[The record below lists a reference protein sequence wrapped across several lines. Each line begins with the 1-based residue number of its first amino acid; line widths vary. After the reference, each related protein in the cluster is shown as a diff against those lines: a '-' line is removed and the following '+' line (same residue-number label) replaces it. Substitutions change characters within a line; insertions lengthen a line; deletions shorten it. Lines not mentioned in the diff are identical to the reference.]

1 MMDDF
6 TVVPQHVINTL
17 KRYAEEGYE
26 VDTDDTD
33 YDMGLQ
39 DGQVALAQAIL
50 EMINVPYTKFE
61 LKDKQ

>member
-1 MMDDF
+1 MDDF
-6 TVVPQHVINTL
+6 TVIPQSVIKTL
-17 KRYAEEGYE
+17 RHYAEKGY
-26 VDTDDTD
+26 DLGTG

-39 DGQVALAQAIL
+39 DGQTSLAQAIL

>member
-1 MMDDF
+1 MDDF

>member
-1 MMDDF
+1 MDDF
-6 TVVPQHVINTL
+6 TVIPQHVINTL

>member
-1 MMDDF
+1 MDDF
-6 TVVPQHVINTL
+6 TFVPQHVINTL
-17 KRYAEEGYE
+17 KRYAEEGY
-26 VDTDDTD
+26 DLGTG

-39 DGQVALAQAIL
+39 DGQTAMAQAIL